1 MARFISPGISSTT
14 ATASRFRRAAHGG
27 AAVVVLVA
35 ALVEVVLV
43 AAGSRAAGRGGA
55 AGRGRSSTA
64 SRLGSAAGLLAARG
78 LTAGRGAAAATVVPV
93 ESLSFRGTDDGEQ
106 AGHKQGREN
115 VTESHERAPS
125 GQLKGFL
132 LANPAALFSQPDR
145 FGDRLVAPRSSYGC
159 YRRWQERSLI
169 RSPVFSTSPA
179 HRSANERKTRGI
191 PAVPLLAVESRA
203 LKTA

>member
-14 ATASRFRRAAHGG
+14 ATAGRFRRTAARRG
-27 AAVVVLVA
+27 AAVVTVVALVA
-35 ALVEVVLV
+35 VVLV
-43 AAGSRAAGRGGA
+43 AAGSRAAGRSGA
-55 AGRGRSSTA
+55 ASRGGTA
-64 SRLGSAAGLLAARG
+64 GRLGSAAGLLAAGG
-78 LTAGRGAAAATVVPV
+78 LTAGRGTAATATMVLV
-93 ESLSFRGTDDGEQ
+93 ESLGFRSTDDGEQ

-132 LANPAALFSQPDR
+132 LANPAERFSKPDM

-169 RSPVFSTSPA
+169 PSPLFSTSLARQP
-179 HRSANERKTRGI
+179 ANERKTRGI
-191 PAVPLLAVESRA
+191 PAVPLLTVESRA
-203 LKTA
+203 LVTA